1 MTSIAKPMTVA
12 ETAITVVLRFS
23 GRHRCVSSSFTH
35 LSVRNDPACVEPA
48 KPGPAEVDGCPS
60 VLIHR
65 ALVGVVVEAPLII
78 EASAENPEGGT
89 KGPVVEAAGVKVFA
103 GETDVD
109 GMLEA
114 GDTEEAPAD
123 DGRAVDEAAADAA
136 DEAGGTMRAEDATVE
151 ETGAAGA
158 GPDDTGGEGG
168 AVEGGGALDCG
179 APGLALRLKI
189 SVFFISTLCLHY
201 TIEGDVV
208 NIQPTGVALLRGVPR
223 PLIGDP
229 ECMIAL
235 GQTCRGKQHLLEH
248 ITSCFAGEILRR
260 PRVE

>member
-1 MTSIAKPMTVA
+1 MSIKQRRHTWGNGATS
-12 ETAITVVLRFS
+12 AIHASSAVPTTIVINWYSPRKTLALYVRAGSLAVSASVPCMLDLLVVRLTILMLAIILVCLFRPPLPPAMPPQTGDRS
-23 GRHRCVSSSFTH
+23 DDQYRQANH

-158 GPDDTGGEGG
+158 GPV
-168 AVEGGGALDCG
+168 VEGGGALDCG

-189 SVFFISTLCLHY
+189 SVFFISTLCLH
-201 TIEGDVV
+201 
-208 NIQPTGVALLRGVPR
+208 
-223 PLIGDP
+223 
-229 ECMIAL
+229 
-235 GQTCRGKQHLLEH
+235 
-248 ITSCFAGEILRR
+248 
-260 PRVE
+260 